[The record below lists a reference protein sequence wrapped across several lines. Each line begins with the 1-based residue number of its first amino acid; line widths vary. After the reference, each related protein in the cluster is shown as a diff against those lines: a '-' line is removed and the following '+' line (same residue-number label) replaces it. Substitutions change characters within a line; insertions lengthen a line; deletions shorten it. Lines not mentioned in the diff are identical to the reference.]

1 VLHRSGDAVGPH
13 TYDQEE
19 TATPKYTEIRRNMTT
34 PPNTEDIQALEIQ
47 ELGDAV
53 KRLTKGK
60 CSDLHRIK
68 AKVILHA
75 WGGGGYIKSSSCSCT
90 VASSGGFSRGAGKHV
105 MLSPF

>member
-1 VLHRSGDAVGPH
+1 VLHRSGDAVDPH

-75 WGGGGYIKSSSCSCT
+75 WGGGGDTSRAPHARVRLPHLDGFH
-90 VASSGGFSRGAGKHV
+90 VA
-105 MLSPF
+105 LENT

>member
-1 VLHRSGDAVGPH
+1 VLHRSGDAVDPH

-75 WGGGGYIKSSSCSCT
+75 WGGGDTSRAPHARVRLPHLDGFH
-90 VASSGGFSRGAGKHV
+90 VA
-105 MLSPF
+105 LENT